1 MADPAARRPLSVEE
15 YLRLE
20 ETASVRHEYVAG
32 EVYAMTG
39 ASLRHNRIAGNIFA
53 RIHAAT
59 RGGPCRVYMEGA
71 RLRAAR
77 DIYYYPDVMVACGPA
92 GDDPLAEHDP
102 CLVVEVLSPAT
113 QEIDRRE
120 KALIYKGLASVR
132 AYLIVHQD
140 VWRVERHWRDED
152 GTWQH
157 ADTALQGRV
166 PIPCPELVLTLDEI
180 YEGVDREGVEREG
193 DRATTAD

>member
-1 MADPAARRPLSVEE
+1 MEE
-15 YLRLE
+15 D
-20 ETASVRHEYVAG
+20 ASVRHEYVAG

-39 ASLRHNRIAGNIFA
+39 ATRRHNRIALNIA
-53 RIHAAT
+53 TRLLAVT
-59 RGGPCRVYMEGA
+59 RGGPCRVYMEGV

-77 DIYYYPDVMVACGPA
+77 DVFYYPDVMVACGPA

-120 KALIYKGLASVR
+120 KALVYKGIASVR

-140 VWRVERHWRDED
+140 VRRVERHWRDDE
-152 GTWQH
+152 GTWWH

-166 PIPCPELVLTLDEI
+166 PLPFLDLVLTLDDV
-180 YEGVDREGVEREG
+180 YEGLEREG
-193 DRATTAD
+193 DPTSTTGD